1 MDQTVQL
8 ALIDSERL
16 SIKAQNSQI
25 IAFEFSTTFASK
37 LMKNSCHHRLGLRR
51 SRLNPKVREV

>member
-8 ALIDSERL
+8 ALIDSERQ
-16 SIKAQNSQI
+16 AQNSQI